1 MKGII
6 LAGGNGTR
14 FRPSTFGVSKHL
26 LQVYDKPM
34 IYYSISL
41 LFLAKIKDILL
52 VCKSDDLD
60 SYKNLLGDG
69 SYFGVKISYA
79 VQNQPNGIAEALLIG
94 ERFIGKSNFCLILGD
109 NFFFGHRV
117 PIILQRAS
125 RNILGANIL
134 TFESNTPQDFGVVY
148 FDKKEKPI
156 RIVEKP
162 KDGKSNSVIPG
173 IYFYSSEVIRYVKKM
188 QKSARGELEITDLN
202 KILLNKKKLKVFK
215 MGRGIAWLDMGDPE
229 RLNAASNFVR
239 SVQAN
244 QGFLISCLEEISLNN
259 KWIEP
264 KELNKN
270 IDKLK
275 VSTDYYKYLKKIISD
290 KKLK

>member
-94 ERFIGKSNFCLILGD
+94 ERFIGKSNFK
-109 NFFFGHRV
+109 
-117 PIILQRAS
+117 S
-125 RNILGANIL
+125 
-134 TFESNTPQDFGVVY
+134 
-148 FDKKEKPI
+148 KPGLDA
-156 RIVEKP
+156 P
-162 KDGKSNSVIPG
+162 KYVI
-173 IYFYSSEVIRYVKKM
+173 
-188 QKSARGELEITDLN
+188 
-202 KILLNKKKLKVFK
+202 
-215 MGRGIAWLDMGDPE
+215 
-229 RLNAASNFVR
+229 
-239 SVQAN
+239 
-244 QGFLISCLEEISLNN
+244 
-259 KWIEP
+259 
-264 KELNKN
+264 
-270 IDKLK
+270 
-275 VSTDYYKYLKKIISD
+275 
-290 KKLK
+290 

>member
-14 FRPSTFGVSKHL
+14 FRPSSLSVSKHL

-34 IYYSISL
+34 IYYSLSL
-41 LFLAKIKDILL
+41 LFLSKIKDILL
-52 VCKSDDLD
+52 ICKSEDLLAF
-60 SYKNLLGDG
+60 KNLLGDG
-69 SYFGVKISYA
+69 SYFGVKITYQI
-79 VQNQPNGIAEALLIG
+79 QNKPNGIAEALIIG
-94 ERFIGKSNFCLILGD
+94 EKFIGKSNFCLILGD
-109 NFFFGHRV
+109 NFFFGHGV
-117 PIILQRAS
+117 PAILEKAS
-125 RNILGANIL
+125 KNILGANIL
-134 TFESNTPQDFGVVY
+134 TFESNSPKEFGVLY
-148 FDKKEKPI
+148 FNKKGKPLHI
-156 RIVEKP
+156 KEKP

-173 IYFYSSEVIRYVKKM
+173 IYFYNPIAIKYAKKI
-188 QKSARGELEITDLN
+188 KRSTRGELEITDLN
-202 KILLNKKKLKVFK
+202 KIILSKNKLKVFK

-229 RLNAASNFVR
+229 RLSAASNFVR
-239 SVQAN
+239 SVQVN

-270 IDKLK
+270 INKLK
-275 VSTDYYKYLKKIISD
+275 LSTDYYKYLKKLISD